1 MRRMMAAGVRPDA
14 GRAGRSAWATGG
26 FDRLAH
32 AARDF
37 PLLKTPE
44 RSRPHNDPESGECR
58 LKMSLD
64 RRGMLL
70 GGAASVLA
78 SSAPFFVKA
87 RAPQASHRPDVL
99 QAHGQDAAHPPDH
112 TIRIARGLVELGPN
126 TTISTK
132 LYNGQFPGP
141 LLRFVEG
148 KRVTVDIYNDAD
160 TPEQLHWHGQFVPA
174 KVDGTAEEGTPF
186 IPARGRQRVIFEPR
200 PAGFRFYHTHVSAK
214 TDLAAGLYTGQAG
227 PVFIEPQNY
236 PGAYDREVFLTLK
249 EFGPYLS
256 RMEMPSSF
264 LVPNN
269 RDPILEATQ
278 KARSHNVTQG
288 YEVAYSFFSVN
299 GRMLGHG
306 EPIRVKA
313 GERVLFHI
321 LNASASGILSV
332 VALDGFLVPR
342 PSEVPVLWIAPAERI
357 SAIVEMRRPG
367 VWVLGDVDAENR
379 RRGLGIV
386 VEYAEGNG
394 EPIWLTPP
402 PSGWDYRR
410 FGRSD
415 VAPAKPDATIEL
427 TFAARIGV
435 RNGFDEFTIN
445 GVAFSMTKMRPLFHL
460 VRNHRYRL
468 HMRNATADVHPIH
481 LHRHAFEIT
490 SIAGSPT
497 SGVMKDVAMLGKF
510 QEMTIDFTADQPG
523 LSLFHCHMQP
533 HMDFGFMALF
543 DCK

>member
-1 MRRMMAAGVRPDA
+1 MSV
-14 GRAGRSAWATGG
+14 
-26 FDRLAH
+26 
-32 AARDF
+32 
-37 PLLKTPE
+37 
-44 RSRPHNDPESGECR
+44 
-58 LKMSLD
+58 KMSVD

-78 SSAPFFVKA
+78 SSRPFFIKA
-87 RAPQASHRPDVL
+87 QAPQEAHRPQAL
-99 QAHGQDAAHPPDH
+99 QATGQDAAHPPDH
-112 TIRIARGLVELGPN
+112 TIRIATGVVELGPN

-148 KRVTVDIYNDAD
+148 KRVAVDIYNDTD

-174 KVDGTAEEGTPF
+174 EVDGAAEEGTPF
-186 IPARGRQRVIFEPR
+186 IPPRGSTRVIFEPR
-200 PAGFRFYHTHVSAK
+200 PPGFRFYHTHVRAE
-214 TDLAAGLYTGQAG
+214 TNLTAGLYTGQAG
-227 PVFIEPQNY
+227 LVFIEPQNY

-249 EFGPYLS
+249 DFEPYLS
-256 RMEMPSSF
+256 RMEMPSDF

-269 RDPILEATQ
+269 RDPILEAAYKQ
-278 KARSHNVTQG
+278 ARSHDVRQG
-288 YEVAYSFFSVN
+288 YEVDYSLFSVN
-299 GRMLGHG
+299 GRMLGDG

-321 LNASASGILSV
+321 LNASASGIRSLALGRHVFNV

-367 VWVLGDVDAENR
+367 VWILGDLNAENR

-386 VEYAEGNG
+386 VEYAEANG
-394 EPIWLTPP
+394 EPIWGRPQH
-402 PSGWDYRR
+402 SGWDYRA

-415 VAPAKPDATIEL
+415 IAPAKPDATIEL
-427 TFAARIGV
+427 TFAARIGA

-445 GVAFSMTKMRPLFHL
+445 GVAFSMTKMEPLFHL
-460 VRNHRYRL
+460 VHNQRYRL
-468 HMRNATADVHPIH
+468 HMRNTTLDIHPVH
-481 LHRHAFEIT
+481 LHRHVFEIT
-490 SIAGSPT
+490 SISGSPT
-497 SGVMKDVAMLGKF
+497 SGVMKDVVMLGGL
-510 QEMTIDFTADQPG
+510 QEMTIDFTADQLG
-523 LSLFHCHMQP
+523 LSLLHCHMQP

-543 DCK
+543 ACS

>member
-1 MRRMMAAGVRPDA
+1 
-14 GRAGRSAWATGG
+14 
-26 FDRLAH
+26 
-32 AARDF
+32 
-37 PLLKTPE
+37 
-44 RSRPHNDPESGECR
+44 
-58 LKMSLD
+58 MSVEMNVD
-64 RRGMLL
+64 RREMLL

-78 SSAPFFVKA
+78 SGLPFFVEA
-87 RAPQASHRPDVL
+87 QVPQEPHHPHAL
-99 QAHGQDAAHPPDH
+99 QAPSQDAAHPPDH
-112 TIRIARGLVELGPN
+112 TIRIATGRAELGPN

-148 KRVTVDIYNDAD
+148 KRVVVDIYNDTD

-174 KVDGTAEEGTPF
+174 DVDGAAEEGTPF
-186 IPARGRQRVIFEPR
+186 IPAHGRKRLIFEPR
-200 PAGFRFYHTHVSAK
+200 PAGFRFYHTHVSAE

-227 PVFIEPQNY
+227 LVFIEPQNY

-249 EFGPYLS
+249 EFGPYLT
-256 RMEMPSSF
+256 RMEMPPGF

-269 RDPILEATQ
+269 LDPILAAEYKQ
-278 KARSHNVTQG
+278 ARGEDVTQG
-288 YEVAYSFFSVN
+288 YEVAYNFFSVN

-321 LNASASGILSV
+321 LNASASGIRSLALGQHVFNV

-367 VWVLGDVDAENR
+367 VWVLGDTSAENR

-386 VEYAEGNG
+386 VEYADANG
-394 EPIWLTPP
+394 EPIWGRPP
-402 PSGWDYRR
+402 QSGWDYRR

-415 VAPAKPDATIEL
+415 IAPAEPEATIEL
-427 TFAARIGV
+427 TFAARIGA
-435 RNGFDEFTIN
+435 RMGFDEFTIN
-445 GVAFSMTKMRPLFHL
+445 GVPFSMTKMEPLFQL
-460 VRNHRYRL
+460 VHNRRYRVK
-468 HMRNATADVHPIH
+468 MRNVTKDIHPIH
-481 LHRHAFEIT
+481 LHRHVFEIT
-490 SIAGSPT
+490 SISGSST
-497 SGVMKDVAMLGKF
+497 SGVMKDVVMLGGL
-510 QEMTIDFTADQPG
+510 QEMTVDFTADQLG
-523 LSLFHCHMQP
+523 LSLLHCHMQP

-543 DCK
+543 ACS